1 MDQVVVGGVDIN
13 GKHILLLRST
23 FQPYFL
29 LTAVVMTEVTAEG
42 VTGKTEGHPEVA
54 EVAAEE
60 EVVVGTPTMT
70 TVTTAVMIG
79 IVTVDEEVDTMMTMV
94 VAVVVEEEAEG
105 EVMEV
110 EGAMVAIETITV
122 VVMEDMALQD
132 LRDLQDPQDLQ
143 RYLVMDQAQLVAMDH
158 PLQSQLQFL
167 R

>member
-1 MDQVVVGGVDIN
+1 MGQVVVGEVDIN
-13 GKHILLLRST
+13 GKHILPLRST
-23 FQPYFL
+23 FQSYFL
-29 LTAVVMTEVTAEG
+29 PTTVVMTEVPAEG
-42 VTGKTEGHPEVA
+42 VTGKTEGHLEVA

-60 EVVVGTPTMT
+60 EVVVGTLTTT

-110 EGAMVAIETITV
+110 EGAMVAIETSTV

-132 LRDLQDPQDLQ
+132 LRDLQDLQDLQ
-143 RYLVMDQAQLVAMDH
+143 RYLIMDQAQLVAMDH
-158 PLQSQLQFL
+158 PLQ
-167 R
+167 